1 LASLRG
7 LISIRRQGADARINR
22 RYGGTSSFQKRGVEE
37 RIMSFYQRS
46 ENHPMLRNRRRVA
59 VPGFTLVE
67 LLVVIA
73 IIGVL
78 VALLLPAVQAA
89 REAARRNQ
97 CLSNLR
103 QLSLGL
109 VNYESANG
117 KFPPAFE
124 FKKTDN
130 PGALT
135 NIGPNWVVRILSH
148 VEQAPLFAR
157 IDKSVKVPG
166 QSEPLISHA
175 NNASVREANVGTFLC
190 PSDTYNKV
198 PLQIGAQ
205 LWARGNYAASAGNG
219 PLLNGYPHSITG
231 PTSGGWLDSKRRGA
245 IGPNVSVRLKE
256 ITDGT
261 TNTFL
266 LGEVRAGIT
275 PGDRRGAW
283 ALGQAGAS
291 MIIWY
296 GSTGD
301 ANGPNACNKDADD
314 IQGLAK
320 ADEPLMESEC
330 MPASYIYAE
339 TNQATARSMHPSGV
353 NMGMAD
359 GSAHFI
365 SDSIDTGGPYRA
377 WGTGNNDPTKMNV
390 WDKLIASADD
400 QSIEQMPF

>member
-1 LASLRG
+1 MATMQSHL
-7 LISIRRQGADARINR
+7 
-22 RYGGTSSFQKRGVEE
+22 
-37 RIMSFYQRS
+37 
-46 ENHPMLRNRRRVA
+46 RRRSAA
-59 VPGFTLVE
+59 VQQSRSHRCARPLRGFTLVE

-97 CLSNLR
+97 CQSNLK

-109 VNYESANG
+109 LNYESANG
-117 KFPPAFE
+117 RFPPAFE
-124 FKKTDN
+124 FRKTDN
-130 PGALT
+130 PGTLT
-135 NIGPNWVVRILSH
+135 NIGPNWAIRTLPY
-148 VEQAPLFAR
+148 VEQAPLYAR
-157 IDKSVKVPG
+157 IDKTVTVPG
-166 QSEPLISHA
+166 QKEPLISHA
-175 NNASVREANVGTFLC
+175 NNAPVREMAIESFLC
-190 PSDTYNKV
+190 PTDTYNRV
-198 PLQIGAQ
+198 PLQIGPAANPQ
-205 LWARGNYAASAGNG
+205 IWARGNYAASAGNG
-219 PLLNGYPHSITG
+219 PLLSGYGHSITG
-231 PTSGGWLDSKRRGA
+231 PNSPGWLDPKRRGA
-245 IGPNVSVRLKE
+245 IGPNVAVRLKE

-301 ANGPNACNKDADD
+301 ANGPNVCNEDSDD
-314 IQGLAK
+314 IAGLTL
-320 ADEPLMESEC
+320 ADEGLMAAEC
-330 MPASYIYAE
+330 MPAYYQTGE
-339 TNQATARSMHPSGV
+339 TNQATTRSLHPSGV

-365 SDSIDTGGPYRA
+365 SDSIDTGGPYRT
-377 WGTGNNDPTKMNV
+377 WGSGNNDASKMNV

-400 QSIEQMPF
+400 QSIDALPF